1 MKMLPRIASALV
13 LVSIFP
19 LLSAIALAILICG
32 RKPLFLQ
39 TRVGL
44 HHELFR
50 IIKFRTIDDA
60 SASLDPAW
68 RSACFKRLAHFL
80 RRTRLD
86 ELPQLANVMLGQMS
100 LVGPRP
106 LKPDDLAD
114 MAAPQTRRQEV
125 KPGITGLSQLC
136 GGDLLPKAEK
146 LRLDLYYVENRSMM
160 LDLRIIG
167 ATLPGLMRGI
177 DFDCAL
183 AATTMAEQIGAY
195 AVHEE
200 RSGSARAGLHG
211 SPGNTPR

>member
-1 MKMLPRIASALV
+1 MLPRIASALV
-13 LVSIFP
+13 LVSILP
-19 LLSAIALAILICG
+19 LLGSIALAILFCG

-44 HHELFR
+44 HHELFQ
-50 IIKFRTIDDA
+50 IIKFRTIDDT
-60 SASLDPAW
+60 SASRNRAW
-68 RSACFKRLAHFL
+68 GSACFKRLAQFL

-86 ELPQLANVMLGQMS
+86 ELPQLANIMLGQMS
-100 LVGPRP
+100 FVGPRP
-106 LKPDDLAD
+106 LKPEDFAD
-114 MAAPQTRRQEV
+114 MGSPQTRRQEV

-167 ATLPGLMRGI
+167 ATLPGLVRGI
-177 DFDCAL
+177 DFDCAS
-183 AATTMAEQIGAY
+183 AATAMAEQIGAC

-200 RSGSARAGLHG
+200 RSGAARARLHG
-211 SPGNTPR
+211 SPGDAPR